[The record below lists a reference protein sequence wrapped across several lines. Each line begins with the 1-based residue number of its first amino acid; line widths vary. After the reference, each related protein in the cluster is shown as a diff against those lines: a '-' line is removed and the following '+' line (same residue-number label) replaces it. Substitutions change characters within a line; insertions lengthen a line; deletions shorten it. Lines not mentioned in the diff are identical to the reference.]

1 MTTRPYALL
10 QLVAV
15 TLLVLATSEP
25 AWAQE
30 MPGLPSS
37 GLAQQSLRPYWH
49 VFIAYAIAIVL
60 VLGWV
65 VSISRRLKD
74 VEERLKE

>member
-1 MTTRPYALL
+1 MIRS
-10 QLVAV
+10 
-15 TLLVLATSEP
+15 TLLRSLGATFLAAFAALPVGAQDMSLP
-25 AWAQE
+25 A
-30 MPGLPSS
+30 S

-49 VFIAYAIAIVL
+49 VFIAYSIVIVL

-74 VEERLKE
+74 VEKRLED